1 MDREEEEGCIIVG
14 PLVFIR
20 VEGLEN
26 LEVDIGLKVSD
37 DEMPCDFVESGKVI
51 F

>member
-26 LEVDIGLKVSD
+26 LEVDIGLKVLD